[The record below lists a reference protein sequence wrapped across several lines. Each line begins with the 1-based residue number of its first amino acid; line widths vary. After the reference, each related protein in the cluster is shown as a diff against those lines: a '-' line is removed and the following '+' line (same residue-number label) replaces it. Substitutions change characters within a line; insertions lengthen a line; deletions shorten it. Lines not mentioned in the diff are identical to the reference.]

1 MSRPTTRSVTAQVRA
16 LQRAPADDLVARYR
30 ERFGTEPASTR
41 HSWLF
46 RRLAWQLQADAHGGL
61 SERAQRRLD
70 ALMAELPAPQP
81 HDAATRTAR
90 IPGIRRKGVL
100 QPGTVLEREYKGRTV
115 RVTVLDEGVECEGA
129 RYTSLSAAARAV
141 TGSKSVNGRLW
152 MGLTKR
158 SRDR

>member
-1 MSRPTTRSVTAQVRA
+1 MTRSLAAQVRA
-16 LQRAPADDLVARYR
+16 LQGESVAELAARYR
-30 ERFGTEPASTR
+30 ERFGAEPACTR

-61 SERAQRRLD
+61 SERARCRLD
-70 ALMAELPAPQP
+70 TLMAELPAPP
-81 HDAATRTAR
+81 PRDAATRTAR
-90 IPGIRRKGVL
+90 VPGIRRKGVI
-100 QPGTVLEREYKGRTV
+100 QPGSVLEREYKGRTV
-115 RVTVLDEGVECEGA
+115 RVTVLDDGSVEHDGT
-129 RYTSLSAAARAV
+129 RYTSLTAVARAV